1 MSWLCS
7 TVIEL
12 LYSLFGLDKKSAMEW
27 LHFMFGWDKTKS
39 EMNGLL
45 LTSFIAMV
53 SLPVT
58 CNTMAIKIS
67 AASCLYFQQQAL

>member
-1 MSWLCS
+1 MVMFHCNR
-7 TVIEL
+7 TA
-12 LYSLFGLDKKSAMEW
+12 LFSFWFGQKSAMEW

-53 SLPVT
+53 ILPLT

-67 AASCLYFQQQAL
+67 AASCLYFQQQVL